1 MHRRSSLLAFAM
13 LTLGSLP
20 GQAPPQP
27 ARPAPTAPVALRLTT
42 PDGAPRACTVDLAHY
57 DGPDRPLRSLSP
69 ADGFTPRK
77 LTAND
82 FAAGA
87 AALRD
92 LPRGTFVLVVA
103 AVQHARALSAP
114 FRVGDQPTEVAV
126 QLVVGASVCGR
137 ILDEDG
143 KPVTGAT
150 VTSDGIEPPYQLADG
165 ALTAGWQPVSR
176 LTRAQAR
183 TDAQGHFELP
193 HLALGLYQVRVGH
206 PDWCPS
212 QQDLPKPLADR
223 ERRDLGTVTLRAG
236 AVIRGRI
243 FDARR
248 RRVEFTLCAPPGAE
262 ESVPP
267 ILTSSQAD
275 GTFTFLQR
283 VPPGRYLLYGE
294 FAEDG
299 RQFDMRRLSAGNVA
313 VRVLTGQREV
323 VVPPLG
329 TR

>member
-1 MHRRSSLLAFAM
+1 MHRRSSTLAIAA
-13 LTLGSLP
+13 LTLGSLL

-27 ARPAPTAPVALRLTT
+27 ARPAPTTPIALRLTT
-42 PDGAPRACTVDLAHY
+42 PDGAPLACTVDLAHH

-82 FAAGA
+82 FAAGT

-103 AVQHARALSAP
+103 AERHARAISAP
-114 FRVGDQPTEVAV
+114 FRVGDQPTEVTV

-143 KPVTGAT
+143 KPVSGAM
-150 VTSDGIEPPYQLADG
+150 VTSDDSKLPYQLA
-165 ALTAGWQPVSR
+165 ATLTAGWHPVPR
-176 LTRAQAR
+176 LTQAHVR

-193 HLALGLYQVRVGH
+193 HLALGLYSVRVGH
-206 PDWCPS
+206 PDWCPN
-212 QQDLPKPLADR
+212 QQDLPEPLADR
-223 ERRDLGTVTLRAG
+223 ERRDLGTITLRAG
-236 AVIRGRI
+236 AIVRGRI

-248 RRVEFTLCAPPGAE
+248 RRVEFTLGAPPFAE
-262 ESVPP
+262 ETVPP
-267 ILTSSQAD
+267 IVTSSQAD

-283 VPPGRYLLYGE
+283 VPPGRYQLYGE

-299 RQFDMRRLSAGNVA
+299 RQFDMRKWSAGNVA
-313 VRVLTGQREV
+313 VRVLAGQREV